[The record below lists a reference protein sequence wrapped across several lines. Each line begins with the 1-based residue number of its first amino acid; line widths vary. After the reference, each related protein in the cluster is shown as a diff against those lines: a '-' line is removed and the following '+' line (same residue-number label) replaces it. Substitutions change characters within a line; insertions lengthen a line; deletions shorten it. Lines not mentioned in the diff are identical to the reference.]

1 METHVTNSATDIKSR
16 NRANPERATS
26 GQRLRG
32 RGRRLGRGDAAT
44 AAKLARREALTA
56 YGLIAPALIGVVAFM
71 VVPILLLCYLSFAK
85 WDILMPMKLIGT
97 ANWEWAFTSPTMWHS
112 LGVTLLFV
120 AMVVPLQ
127 VGAGLWLATLLTR
140 NLPGSTVFR
149 TLLVLPWV
157 SAPVVLGIV
166 WNWIFDYGGV
176 LDSLVGHH
184 VGLLSNE
191 ALALPTVAFVQA
203 WTQIG
208 YVSLFFMAALSSIPN
223 EVIEAA
229 RIDGATERQIFWR
242 VKLPLLRPTTF
253 FVTVTGVIASFQ
265 AFDLVYTL
273 SPNGGPGGSTDLI
286 AARIY
291 QQAVPQANI
300 GHAATLALTLF
311 VLLVV
316 ITVIQNVVFSRRM
329 TYDR

>member
-1 METHVTNSATDIKSR
+1 MTHTTTESSARREVKSR
-16 NRANPERATS
+16 SERANERQHTV
-26 GQRLRG
+26 
-32 RGRRLGRGDAAT
+32 
-44 AAKLARREALTA
+44 AKLARREALTA
-56 YGLIAPALIGVVAFM
+56 YALIAPALIGVVAFM
-71 VVPILLLCYLSFAK
+71 LLPILLLVYLSFAK
-85 WDILMPMKLIGT
+85 WDILTPIKLVGFD
-97 ANWEWAFTSPTMWHS
+97 NWEWALTSPTMWHS

-120 AMVVPLQ
+120 LIVVPLQ
-127 VGAGLWLATLLTR
+127 VAAGLWLATLLTKA
-140 NLPGSTVFR
+140 LPGSGVFR

-166 WNWIFDYGGV
+166 WNWIFQYGGV
-176 LDSLVGHH
+176 LDSVVGHH

-208 YVSLFFMAALSSIPN
+208 YVSLFFMAGLSSIP
-223 EVIEAA
+223 EEILEAA
-229 RIDGATERQIFWR
+229 RIDGASEREIFWR
-242 VKLPLLRPTTF
+242 IKLPLLRPTTF

-311 VLLVV
+311 VILVV
-316 ITVIQNVVFSRRM
+316 VSVLQNAVFSRRM
-329 TYDR
+329 NYDR